1 MNNLQACKEKQV
13 MTVKE
18 IAQALDLHKELKDE
32 LFDYLCN
39 IGEID
44 KNCEISNSKESW
56 ISIAQAL
63 TDILQRKEEYH
74 FPEPQSLSFEEITHF
89 FHQFYVKEKEFVDY
103 LCKFISFQSKVY
115 ELYPLQNRC
124 DSMTDKPQSEKT
136 NIDTGFVY
144 IAKQLNEKDV
154 YKIGVTKDIQQRLN
168 TFKTGNCFVEMI
180 ASVKTNFPYK
190 LESLLHSVYKPFNL
204 TREWF
209 VFSDEKLEEIISSFG
224 FTRFIDTD
232 KE

>member
-1 MNNLQACKEKQV
+1 MREQ
-13 MTVKE
+13 
-18 IAQALDLHKELKDE
+18 
-32 LFDYLCN
+32 
-39 IGEID
+39 
-44 KNCEISNSKESW
+44 
-56 ISIAQAL
+56 
-63 TDILQRKEEYH
+63 
-74 FPEPQSLSFEEITHF
+74 
-89 FHQFYVKEKEFVDY
+89 
-103 LCKFISFQSKVY
+103 
-115 ELYPLQNRC
+115 
-124 DSMTDKPQSEKT
+124 
-136 NIDTGFVY
+136 TGH
-144 IAKQLNEKDV
+144 II
-154 YKIGVTKDIQQRLN
+154 KIGVTKDIQQRLN

>member
-1 MNNLQACKEKQV
+1 MNNLQACTKKQV
-13 MTVKE
+13 MTWQE
-18 IAQALDLHKELKDE
+18 ITEVLCLHKELNDE
-32 LFDYLCN
+32 LLDYLCS
-39 IGEID
+39 IGGVSI
-44 KNCEISNSKESW
+44 NCEMSDSKESW

-63 TDILQRKEEYH
+63 VDIFQTKEECI
-74 FPEPQSLSFEEITHF
+74 FPEPQSLSLEEIIN
-89 FHQFYVKEKEFVDY
+89 Y
-103 LCKFISFQSKVY
+103 LVKFISFERKVF

-232 KE
+232 KK